1 MFDASLLLDLTTEL
15 PRSVRQE
22 RLVSAIRV
30 HFGCGAVG
38 LLKLDGDCL
47 CPVAVDGLAH
57 ETLGRRFVVGLPTAD
72 PYFSLE
78 SVLDSIRSGLGA
90 YLLLPA

>member
-1 MFDASLLLDLTTEL
+1 MFDASLLLDPLL
-15 PRSVRQE
+15 SYRDRCGRNGWFPRF
-22 RLVSAIRV
+22 RV

-57 ETLGRRFVVGLPTAD
+57 ETLAAVLLWHSIPFGR
-72 PYFSLE
+72 YF
-78 SVLDSIRSGLGA
+78 IQPFNRA
-90 YLLLPA
+90 I